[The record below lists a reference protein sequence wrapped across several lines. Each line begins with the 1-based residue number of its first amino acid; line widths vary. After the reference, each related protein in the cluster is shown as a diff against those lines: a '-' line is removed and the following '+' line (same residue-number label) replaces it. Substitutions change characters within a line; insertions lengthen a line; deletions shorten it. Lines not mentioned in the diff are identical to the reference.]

1 MRVIRF
7 DFGRVALTADRLETA
22 TADAVWRALPFDAV
36 AQTWGDEVYFTV
48 PVRVA
53 RERDARAVVEAG
65 EIAYWPDGE
74 AIAIGFGPTPISVPG
89 EIRLASP
96 CNIWA
101 RARGD
106 VRALKAV
113 RAGARVHVARHME
126 GQGA

>member
-7 DFGRVALTADRLETA
+7 DFGRVALTAELLETP

-48 PVRVA
+48 PVRIA

-74 AIAIGFGPTPISVPG
+74 AIAMPISAPG

-96 CNIWA
+96 CNICA

-113 RAGARVHVARHME
+113 RAGARVHVARHTE